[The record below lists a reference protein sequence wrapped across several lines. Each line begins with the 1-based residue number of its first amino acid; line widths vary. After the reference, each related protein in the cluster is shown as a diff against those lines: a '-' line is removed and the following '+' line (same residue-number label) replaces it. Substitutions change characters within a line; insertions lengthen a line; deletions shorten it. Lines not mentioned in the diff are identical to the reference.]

1 MPERVNAGQLMVMV
15 GAAVL
20 LVSLFL
26 DWYEPGLSAWRIF
39 EIADIVLTGLAIV
52 ALATALPMRLPGEV
66 GETTERLDRK
76 LPWIGLAALVLVFV
90 TLVNTPPAADGL
102 GLEFGAWLGLIG
114 AALMTA
120 GGFLSTSQVSIVIS
134 SREARAERPTPAE
147 RVERD
152 AAGAARPVDS
162 EPARLDDDTTRL
174 EEEPPP
180 PPR

>member
-120 GGFLSTSQVSIVIS
+120 GGFLSTSQVSISRQTRSNASGAPSREVAAPRPGPAS
-134 SREARAERPTPAE
+134 SR
-147 RVERD
+147 
-152 AAGAARPVDS
+152 S
-162 EPARLDDDTTRL
+162 
-174 EEEPPP
+174 
-180 PPR
+180 